1 MERLRDLDESG
12 LLARIFPLYAAPLP
26 RPWGSVPVGPGDDAA
41 VVGAPAGAVVATTDS
56 MVRVRDWRDEWS
68 SGHDVGVKVAAQN
81 VADVAAMGAE
91 PTGLLVSLVADPETA
106 VAWAD
111 DLARGIAA
119 VAREAGAPVVGGDLS
134 SGPPGVVVV
143 TVTALGDLR
152 GRARCC
158 APGRGRGTSSPCAA
172 RWGAP
177 VAGLALLLAG
187 RVPEAG
193 AGLVRHHLA
202 PRPPWESGPVAA
214 DAGATALVDVSDG
227 LVTDLGRVARASG
240 VGVDLDGAVL
250 RERFAAGPLDR
261 ALGSERGAAPGA
273 RRRRGALA
281 RRLLPGGHRP
291 RGARRASRGSSSAG
305 SSRRRP
311 RTGPGSPSTASCPT
325 PAGWDH
331 FAAAERERR
340 RPDTRNGRP
349 PRGRPPVPGCVRRG
363 SALDLAGLE
372 AGGADV
378 EPLRGHAGV
387 ADEGPDAL
395 DVRVPAALG
404 AAVRVRDVVPESR
417 ALAAD
422 VAGGSHG

>member
-12 LLARIFPLYAAPLP
+12 LLARIFPVYADAVP

-41 VVGAPAGAVVATTDS
+41 VVGAPGGTVVATTDS

-106 VAWAD
+106 VSWAE
-111 DLARGIAA
+111 DLARGIAS

-152 GRARCC
+152 GRAPVLRSGAHVGDVVAVCGSL
-158 APGRGRGTSSPCAA
+158 GRSGG
-172 RWGAP
+172 
-177 VAGLALLLAG
+177 GLALLLAG
-187 RVPEAG
+187 DVPEAG

-227 LVTDLGRVARASG
+227 LVTDVGRVARASG

-250 RERFAAGPLDR
+250 RAQFAAGELAT
-261 ALGSERGAAPGA
+261 ALGPEEALRQVLAGGEEHSLVGCFPAGTDL
-273 RRRRGALA
+273 GALA
-281 RRLLPGGHRP
+281 GEPWVVIGRVVEAPAD
-291 RGARRASRGSSSAG
+291 GAGVTVDGVVPDAR
-305 SSRRRP
+305 
-311 RTGPGSPSTASCPT
+311 
-325 PAGWDH
+325 GWDH
-331 FAAAERERR
+331 FAR
-340 RPDTRNGRP
+340 
-349 PRGRPPVPGCVRRG
+349 
-363 SALDLAGLE
+363 
-372 AGGADV
+372 
-378 EPLRGHAGV
+378 
-387 ADEGPDAL
+387 
-395 DVRVPAALG
+395 
-404 AAVRVRDVVPESR
+404 
-417 ALAAD
+417 
-422 VAGGSHG
+422 